1 PASLNG
7 LSVSHLCVLNST
19 GGKGTPVAQSVPEAW
34 LALGGLA
41 GHGSQALTGAPLFD
55 RAKRFLV
62 LQHRVDRLQH
72 GPSHRRAPRI
82 ATMLPRHTMVEL
94 PKLRRPLDRMH
105 RQLNQNPA

>member
-1 PASLNG
+1 MKWDTGRAISPGG
-7 LSVSHLCVLNST
+7 L
-19 GGKGTPVAQSVPEAW
+19 AR
-34 LALGGLA
+34 LAGLA
-41 GHGSQALTGAPLFD
+41 GHGSQALTGAPLFN